1 MAYNHRCPIC
11 HCYLGHGERCDC
23 GRSDLPDE
31 ERPRRIRK
39 PWHSPFETPFTLDAR
54 VPAPT
59 PEVEV

>member
-39 PWHSPFETPFTLDAR
+39 PCTLDAR